1 MAFLPGHDVECCT
14 GNVNR
19 FMPYYVEQMWL
30 RAPDNGLVI
39 ALLVP
44 STVSTVV
51 GKGNVKISIS
61 EVTNYPFSESVD
73 FIIQTQEDVQFSLY
87 IRIPSWCKKPQ
98 ILVNREVI
106 TEIIK
111 NGTFYKLDRIFR
123 NSDVITLNI
132 LMEIETCNWPNN
144 GIAFNGGPLTY
155 ILSIEDN
162 RSVLEGY
169 ERSTESFP
177 GWELYLPPRGITP

>member
-73 FIIQTQEDVQFSLY
+73 FKIQTQEDVQFSLY
-87 IRIPSWCKKPQ
+87 IRIPSWCKNPQ

-123 NSDVITLNI
+123 NGDVITLNI
-132 LMEIETCNWPNN
+132 PMEIETCNWPNN
-144 GIAFNGGPLTY
+144 GIAFNRGPLAY
-155 ILSIEDN
+155 SLSIEDN
-162 RSVLEGY
+162 RSVL
-169 ERSTESFP
+169 
-177 GWELYLPPRGITP
+177 